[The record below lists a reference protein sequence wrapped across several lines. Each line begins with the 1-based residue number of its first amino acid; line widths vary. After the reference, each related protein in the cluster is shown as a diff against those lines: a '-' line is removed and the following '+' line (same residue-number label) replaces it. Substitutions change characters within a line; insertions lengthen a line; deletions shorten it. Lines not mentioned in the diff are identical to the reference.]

1 MDFLREVS
9 FVPAAQSRR
18 ILHHPLDGRY
28 GALDPKRLE
37 AVARG
42 GL

>member
-18 ILHHPLDGRY
+18 ILHHRRVLGPP
-28 GALDPKRLE
+28 AT
-37 AVARG
+37 
-42 GL
+42 